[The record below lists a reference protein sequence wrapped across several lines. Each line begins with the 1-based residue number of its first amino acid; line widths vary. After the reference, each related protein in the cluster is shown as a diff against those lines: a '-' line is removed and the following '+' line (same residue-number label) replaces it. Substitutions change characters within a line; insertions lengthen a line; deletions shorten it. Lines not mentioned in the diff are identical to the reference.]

1 MFMLHFFGSPCIN
14 LAQIYLL
21 YIAVSLAELSNQSD
35 FPPTKVLLF
44 KLLSKLF
51 HLSLKVFLTKE
62 NHEMH
67 SKKLYKIRSGG
78 IQTIYH
84 IFIQIIIGRIFL
96 SMQGGA
102 FFCGAKVKNG
112 RQGKKAPL
120 VLKNFC

>member
-1 MFMLHFFGSPCIN
+1 MLHFFGPLCIN

-67 SKKLYKIRSGG
+67 SKKRRNPNNLSYIHSDNHWKIIAINAGWS
-78 IQTIYH
+78 
-84 IFIQIIIGRIFL
+84 IFL
-96 SMQGGA
+96 RGEGE
-102 FFCGAKVKNG
+102 N
-112 RQGKKAPL
+112 RQGRAKKRQSQ